1 MDLPLSTKVLTLINL
16 VVFYNERP
24 NRWERSSEEPNH
36 ASAAAPPT
44 TPIVQFSDAFP
55 WPESWTRESPL
66 GTMLLSALIDDS

>member
-55 WPESWTRESPL
+55 WP
-66 GTMLLSALIDDS
+66 